1 MKKLYVALV
10 IVGALLWA
18 KKHFSDKP
26 AEVRTPTKEEVIAEQ
41 IGRAAA
47 ARGLKVHSSSEVT
60 STDTAAAAAL
70 TGTID
75 EKSAAGLLAQIQNM
89 LHKQGSGPAG
99 TPEEKAKARVER
111 FMASWKEGGT
121 SLNDAAQAA
130 ACLWSRGVPFIP
142 SRDEIEDAANGFDR
156 WRKEKDLFVEIESYS
171 VGEATHRQDSQ
182 RGDYTEVD
190 VMINRATYRLG
201 VPDKANPIFWTF

>member
-1 MKKLYVALV
+1 MKKLFVIAI
-10 IVGALLWA
+10 IVGGLLWA

-26 AEVRTPTKEEVIAEQ
+26 DAPRTPTKEEVIAEQ
-41 IGRAAA
+41 IGRTAA
-47 ARGLKVHSSSEVT
+47 ARGLKVHSSAGAAA
-60 STDTAAAAAL
+60 TDTAAAAAAL
-70 TGTID
+70 TATVD
-75 EKSAAGLLAQIQNM
+75 EKTASGLLAQIQNM
-89 LHKQGSGPAG
+89 LHKQDAAT
-99 TPEEKAKARVER
+99 TPEEKAKARVEK
-111 FMASWKEGGT
+111 FMASWKQGGT

-142 SRDEIEDAANGFDR
+142 SKDEIEDAANGFDR

-171 VGEATHRQDSQ
+171 VGDATHRTDSQ

-190 VMINRATYRLG
+190 VMINRALYRLG

>member
-1 MKKLYVALV
+1 MKKLYIVLALV
-10 IVGALLWA
+10 GGLLWA
-18 KKHFSDKP
+18 KKHFSNTPDAP
-26 AEVRTPTKEEVIAEQ
+26 RTPTKEEEIAEQ

-47 ARGLKVHSSSEVT
+47 ARRGLKVHSTSEAT
-60 STDTAAAAAL
+60 GTDTATASAL
-70 TGTID
+70 TATVD
-75 EKSAAGLLAQIQNM
+75 EKAAAGLLAQIQNM
-89 LHKQGSGPAG
+89 LHKQESAGS
-99 TPEEKAKARVER
+99 PEDRAKARVEK

-142 SRDEIEDAANGFDR
+142 STDEIADAANGFYH
-156 WRKEKDLFVEIESYS
+156 WRKEKDLYVEIESYS

-190 VMINRATYRLG
+190 VMINRSTYRMG
-201 VPDKANPIFWTF
+201 VPDKGNPIFWTF

>member
-1 MKKLYVALV
+1 MKKLFIVLG
-10 IVGALLWA
+10 IVGGLLWA
-18 KKHFSDKP
+18 KKHFSNQP
-26 AEVRTPTKEEVIAEQ
+26 AEVRTPTKEEQIAEQ
-41 IGRAAA
+41 LGRAAA
-47 ARGLKVHSSSEVT
+47 ARRGLKVHSSGETGTDPT
-60 STDTAAAAAL
+60 SAAAASTA
-70 TGTID
+70 TID
-75 EKSAAGLLAQIQNM
+75 EKAAVGLLAQIQNM
-89 LHKQGSGPAG
+89 LQKKEVAG
-99 TPEEKAKARVER
+99 TPEDKAKARVEK

-156 WRKEKDLFVEIESYS
+156 FRKEKDLFVEIESYS

>member
-1 MKKLYVALV
+1 MKKLYVVLV
-10 IVGALLWA
+10 IVGGLLWA

-26 AEVRTPTKEEVIAEQ
+26 AEVRTPTKAEVIAEQ
-41 IGRAAA
+41 LGKAAA
-47 ARGLKVHSSSEVT
+47 HGLKVRSAVET
-60 STDTAAAAAL
+60 TGTDTAAAATL
-70 TGTID
+70 TGTVD
-75 EKSAAGLLAQIQNM
+75 EKDAAGLLAQIQNM
-89 LHKQGSGPAG
+89 LHKQGSGSAG
-99 TPEEKAKARVER
+99 TPEDKAKARVEK

-142 SRDEIEDAANGFDR
+142 SKDEIEDAANGFDR

-171 VGEATHRQDSQ
+171 VGEATHRQDMQ